1 MIRQPIIVILGHV
14 DHGKTTLADK
24 IRKTTVA
31 QKEAGRITQHIGAT
45 EIPAETIK
53 NICKDLIEAFKIEIK
68 IPGLLF
74 VDTPGHEAFTNL
86 RKRGGSIADLAI
98 LVIDINQGIQPQ
110 TVESL
115 EILRQY
121 RVPFIIAANKVD
133 TIISV
138 EDYSITKV
146 LKNLDPQKE
155 YELDEKIYRIIGDLA
170 QYGFSAERYDRVSDF
185 TREVIII
192 PTSGIT
198 GLGIA
203 ELLLFITGLSQKYL
217 EKRLEIHPNSPAVG
231 SVLEV
236 KEMKGVGLVADA
248 IIYDGHLKVGDTIYF
263 ATEEGIKK
271 TRLKALLKPKPLKD
285 IRATNEF
292 YHVDEVYAAAGV
304 RIVGQDL
311 EGILPGSPISTVEEY
326 VKETMKIDIKTEN
339 VGVII
344 KADTIGSLEA
354 LAKILESKNVPISR
368 YGIGPITKEDV
379 AFCEVMREKDRYLG
393 VILGFN
399 VKCAEDFGDIVP
411 ILTDSV
417 IYNLLDKYEKWKEQE
432 REKEKKEKLE
442 KLPSPAKIQV
452 LPNCIFRRSDPA
464 IVGVKVLAGILKP
477 NIKLMDSE
485 GLKVGEIKAIQ
496 DKGQSIKEAKPGAE
510 VAISI
515 QGGVVGRNIEED
527 DILYTYMTER
537 DLKEMKAVLHLLS
550 DDQKNVLRE
559 IAEIVLKKK
568 QSNN

>member
-1 MIRQPIIVILGHV
+1 
-14 DHGKTTLADK
+14 
-24 IRKTTVA
+24 
-31 QKEAGRITQHIGAT
+31 
-45 EIPAETIK
+45 
-53 NICKDLIEAFKIEIK
+53 
-68 IPGLLF
+68 
-74 VDTPGHEAFTNL
+74 
-86 RKRGGSIADLAI
+86 
-98 LVIDINQGIQPQ
+98 
-110 TVESL
+110 
-115 EILRQY
+115 
-121 RVPFIIAANKVD
+121 
-133 TIISV
+133 
-138 EDYSITKV
+138 
-146 LKNLDPQKE
+146 
-155 YELDEKIYRIIGDLA
+155 
-170 QYGFSAERYDRVSDF
+170 
-185 TREVIII
+185 
-192 PTSGIT
+192 
-198 GLGIA
+198 
-203 ELLLFITGLSQKYL
+203 
-217 EKRLEIHPNSPAVG
+217 
-231 SVLEV
+231 
-236 KEMKGVGLVADA
+236 
-248 IIYDGHLKVGDTIYF
+248 
-263 ATEEGIKK
+263 
-271 TRLKALLKPKPLKD
+271 
-285 IRATNEF
+285 
-292 YHVDEVYAAAGV
+292 
-304 RIVGQDL
+304 
-311 EGILPGSPISTVEEY
+311 
-326 VKETMKIDIKTEN
+326 MKIDIKTEN

-442 KLPSPAKIQV
+442 KLPSPVKIQI